1 MLWLRMPLL
10 SRLVTGLLI
19 AVLLHAGDVAS
30 RAAPATPAAQA
41 KIAAA
46 TTARAER
53 EARLKVL
60 KAEAASLAAEKGSL
74 LGELRRLEIDRQM
87 KAAQL
92 EETQATLDET
102 TATIEDAAAKIAGT
116 ERELDAARPA
126 IRERLVSIYKL
137 GSLGYTRLLLS
148 VDDARTF
155 QRTARVVSLLAQ
167 RDRERLDRYRQ
178 LIVTQQATRV
188 RLESERREAQ
198 TLQARLQS
206 DQRALAQAI
215 AVRNA
220 AIKNVEEQR
229 SANAQLIAE
238 LTAANER
245 LNRSLASAAAA
256 STMGASNGLGLP
268 QPGLSAR
275 GAGRYDWPVTG
286 NLLTH
291 FGREVSSRFGTLIAH
306 NGVEITAPERTPVK
320 AVRDGKVAFA
330 RAFTGFGQLV
340 IVDHG
345 EKAFSLYGHLS
356 SLAVQQGEAVTRG
369 QVVGT
374 TGVTPT
380 GAPAL
385 YFELRIDGKPVDPV
399 IWLHR

>member
-19 AVLLHAGDVAS
+19 AVLLHAGD
-30 RAAPATPAAQA
+30 AAFGATPATPAAQA
-41 KIAAA
+41 KAAA
-46 TTARAER
+46 AATARAER

-60 KAEAASLAAEKGSL
+60 KAEASSLATEKSSL
-74 LGELRRLEIDRQM
+74 LGELRRLELDRQM

-102 TATIEDAAAKIAGT
+102 TAAIEEAHAKILDT

-167 RDRERLDRYRQ
+167 RDRERLDRYHQ
-178 LIVTQQATRV
+178 LIVTQQATRA
-188 RLESERREAQ
+188 RLESERHEAQ
-198 TLQARLQS
+198 TLQERLQS

-268 QPGLSAR
+268 QPGK
-275 GAGRYDWPVTG
+275 GGRYDWPVTG

-306 NGVEITAPERTPVK
+306 NGVEITAAERTPVK

>member
-19 AVLLHAGDVAS
+19 AVLLHAGDAAS
-30 RAAPATPAAQA
+30 GAAPATPAAQA
-41 KIAAA
+41 KVAAA

-60 KAEAASLAAEKGSL
+60 KAEANSLATEKSSL

-102 TATIEDAAAKIAGT
+102 TAAIEEAAAKIADT

-178 LIVTQQATRV
+178 LIVTQQATRA

-198 TLQARLQS
+198 TLQERLQS

-245 LNRSLASAAAA
+245 LNRSLATAAAA
-256 STMGASNGLGLP
+256 STMGGSNGLALP
-268 QPGLSAR
+268 GR
-275 GAGRYDWPVTG
+275 GGRYDWPVTG
-286 NLLTH
+286 SLLTH